1 MEEGQSLSVM
11 ASSRRRSRL
20 HVVMVENEKK
30 NEDDEEGV
38 LYLLYRSV
46 WYIYRCACMYKSIN
60 LYKECYISYTR
71 NITLIQGI
79 LYLLYKEYYMSYIYT
94 DIHMVYAISPI
105 QGMLCLLYKE
115 CNISPIYTRYMLY
128 LLYKEL
134 IMLYLLTQTMWFA
147 LIRCVV
153 VYRRP
158 QVLPWIHLLTKIGRF
173 PQISTK
179 TV

>member
-1 MEEGQSLSVM
+1 M
-11 ASSRRRSRL
+11 SSWLKMRRK
-20 HVVMVENEKK
+20 MKMTKK
-30 NEDDEEGV
+30 G
-38 LYLLYRSV
+38 
-46 WYIYRCACMYKSIN
+46 
-60 LYKECYISYTR
+60 CYISYTGACGIFIGVHACTSQLTYTR
-71 NITLIQGI
+71 NVISPIQGI

>member
-1 MEEGQSLSVM
+1 
-11 ASSRRRSRL
+11 
-20 HVVMVENEKK
+20 
-30 NEDDEEGV
+30 V

-46 WYIYRCACMYKSIN
+46 WYIYRC
-60 LYKECYISYTR
+60 TR
-71 NITLIQGI
+71 NAISPIQGI

-134 IMLYLLTQTMWFA
+134 IMLYLLTKTLWFA